1 MSFIIAINRARCYK
15 HTLPVEVTKQNDW
28 HRVMSVVYIT
38 VRVFYKVA
46 FFSSLVIAR
55 LIKSLIVMPADATKA
70 ATRECNSDG
79 MRNDDANLPLQ

>member
-1 MSFIIAINRARCYK
+1 MSFIISINRARCYK
-15 HTLPVEVTKQNDW
+15 DTLPVEVTKQNDW

-55 LIKSLIVMPADATKA
+55 LIKSLIVMPDDATKA
-70 ATRECNSDG
+70 ATRG
-79 MRNDDANLPLQ
+79 RNCQRHGHTGSN